1 MSCSVL
7 VKVNPPTRNTN
18 LNDHFS
24 RFVQLGPVTTSDE
37 KVTTS
42 DEKET
47 KLLLNISRVTISDEK
62 ETKLLLN
69 ISRVTTSEYK

>member
-7 VKVNPPTRNTN
+7 VKVNPPTRKTN
-18 LNDHFS
+18 LNEHFC

-42 DEKET
+42 D
-47 KLLLNISRVTISDEK
+47 DEK
-62 ETKLLLN
+62 ET
-69 ISRVTTSEYK
+69 IGDYQWI